1 MTTNRVTEEPGEVKI
16 SRPVLQGGGG
26 WQRPS
31 PTQPYCLCT
40 ALDIPTP
47 NTPTYLALYKVSRPV
62 LAANL
67 DAIRAGVAVIMGEIA
82 PLVAATEAA

>member
-1 MTTNRVTEEPGEVKI
+1 MTTNRVTEEPGEAKV

-31 PTQPYCLCT
+31 PTQPYCLCAT
-40 ALDIPTP
+40 LDVPTP
-47 NTPTYLALYKVSRPV
+47 NTPTYLALYKVSRAT

-67 DAIRAGVAVIMGEIA
+67 DAIRAGVAAIMGEIA
-82 PLVAATEAA
+82 PLIDAEAA

>member
-1 MTTNRVTEEPGEVKI
+1 MTWINCCTTHHASTCQI
-16 SRPVLQGGGG
+16 SRFHL
-26 WQRPS
+26 
-31 PTQPYCLCT
+31 
-40 ALDIPTP
+40 IPTP